1 MSSMKNSQACAP
13 ARTYNLVLTHNPT
26 FQSDELKDL
35 IDFIRKR
42 KLSVYLSRVGG
53 FGQAELRVGLGDF
66 VTGENN
72 ITQFLKKHFSIA

>member
-13 ARTYNLVLTHNPT
+13 ARTYDLVLTHNPV
-26 FQSDELKDL
+26 FQSEELRGL
-35 IDFIRKR
+35 IDFIRKH

-53 FGQAELRVGLGDF
+53 FGRPELRVGLGYF

-72 ITQFLKKHFSIA
+72 ITQFLKKQFSIA